1 MQTEDIVKLVQRA
14 DKVSLDSRA
23 AMLVEFDNNGE
34 LHIATYGQS
43 MGIYYMKR
51 NLNKLLNNE

>member
-1 MQTEDIVKLVQRA
+1 MKAEEIVKLVQRA

>member
-1 MQTEDIVKLVQRA
+1 MKTEEIVKLVQRA
-14 DKVSLDSRA
+14 DKVSKDSRA

-51 NLNKLLNNE
+51 NLNKLLNYE

>member
-1 MQTEDIVKLVQRA
+1 MSTEEIVKLVQRA

-51 NLNKLLNNE
+51 NLKNLLNNE

>member
-1 MQTEDIVKLVQRA
+1 MKTEDIVNLVQRA

-51 NLNKLLNNE
+51 NLKKLLNNE

>member
-1 MQTEDIVKLVQRA
+1 MKTVEIVRLVQRA

>member
-1 MQTEDIVKLVQRA
+1 MNIEDIEKLIQRA
-14 DKVSLDSRA
+14 VKVSLNSRA